1 MEYKIK
7 DFRNDGSNKHV
18 GFEVTD
24 DSGRHFFI
32 EKDVALSE
40 GKTDE
45 QYTQEALA
53 LCQAEIDEWQL
64 SFVNIGR
71 IWNPNTNS
79 FEG

>member
-7 DFRNDGSNKHV
+7 DFRNEGGNKYI
-18 GFEVTD
+18 GFKVTD
-24 DSGRHFFI
+24 DKGRLFMI
-32 EKDVALSE
+32 DKQIALSE